1 MVNNWK
7 KLSIL
12 LSGMVLA
19 AFMIITVSCRHSTNA
34 SDDEQEVLVS
44 GTIITDNLSEQEG
57 RSAFPTEP
65 SSVYYTVTAYLGSK
79 GVKGRV
85 TQSDSTISFSVPL
98 SRGDWTIVARG
109 YSTNAAASQD
119 DTTLIF
125 EGKSSIITITGTK
138 ADDANVSKTGIAIT
152 AKPISKKSNLSGS
165 NTGTVNLP
173 VYVPLSLNNHKVIAY
188 WTQNVNGFQRN
199 LKQTMTVAASGSDY
213 RATFTMLDN
222 DPDNAGYSAVNTSSV
237 PVGTYQVRFEFYNS
251 ETSGVAPVYV
261 IPVELIHV
269 YKNLETNKWYKESV
283 SDESGSLDT
292 PSGSPWFSSV
302 QDDGSAS
309 LTITDDLIN
318 SFINNTFYV
327 KQQTTAPANPDGS
340 FVKPFATIQD
350 AVDKIMKIIPSQ
362 ADSNYDYN
370 ICLLSD
376 IVEDAE
382 TTSYA
387 LSNTNSG
394 DGKSQRGTLVRID
407 VRDLDLSTWADSTSF
422 SSDIKITITSGSSLI
437 RRKIDVARDSTHT
450 GGFFYV
456 NGNRATGNTS
466 YSFTS
471 KDPVRLLVS
480 LENLEL
486 TGAYSITTGAVVGM
500 DNGAP
505 KDSYATFYGAKII
518 MKNCYVH
525 NNTSLGDSGGAVFIA
540 LHNTFEAENTIFEN
554 NTVNHSP
561 SSGTKYGNGGAIYS
575 WSGMKLNNCHFDG
588 NLAKNYIGDTAAD
601 KSAGGALLINLD
613 GKTSDDNLNVLIS
626 NCTFTNNVAE
636 GAGGAVQ
643 INTAQKRS
651 STADPSQSDFPNVQF
666 ENVVIKNN
674 SSGLFTGGAG
684 GIGFKGDDNSQ
695 FSFDIKGVCTITDN
709 TAVDASSNVYSSN
722 VLLVDPSESNPDK
735 GKINVVGALTGSRIG
750 VSVRFINALYSASPT
765 AEAQK
770 ISVFNTMC
778 PNGIT
783 FTTNYSETEYSNPA
797 NPGEIFFSDYGIFA
811 VDDEKNDGGQ
821 ARIIARNQSSIENG
835 FDSSEISLSIDKD
848 FIFFNKKTYI
858 SVVAKRNGK
867 PIPASN
873 VDMTYRL
880 SMYGDD
886 IPMGTSTSGYYYCET
901 PFRVCLSEKL
911 PQGNFRLFVSACD
924 KSTGNTYS
932 AEYKLVTKTPI
943 DITDSSVTSSS
954 INSENIYAITNQA
967 GFTKLASLVNSGTDF
982 EGVNVCLENDVPLT
996 GSITSIGS
1004 SYAFKGIFDGCNYSI
1019 IYTKETSNA
1028 TLSNTSSALFA
1039 NVASGTSYSAEIKN
1053 VTAKMEGQ
1061 TSLTARSG
1069 LIAQATGTSSKPV
1082 IIDNCKN
1089 EVKLYRSTSNELCGG
1104 IVANVDYGVISNCK
1118 NSNELTI
1125 SHDSGVV
1132 RVGGIIAQAKNS
1144 TVYNCLNSGKLNKSN
1159 NPGYVYMGGICGI
1172 SENSNFYNLKNTGEI
1187 DSASNNN
1194 SSIVGGILGRIEGAN
1209 NVTVFNCENMDMS
1222 VNTKANAGSFGGIIG
1237 NDAITSSNVAKIHN
1251 CINAGQVKSYTSENN
1266 VAGICYVSSTDS
1278 TIEIKNLLNT
1288 GNIYAHKSNPTSEPK
1303 GCPIIY
1309 KDSNTLTVV
1318 TQNNY
1323 YDSSKANPLKDS
1335 DYVEAYSS
1343 IPSALADLNMWIAA
1357 QPDSSAYVNWIIGS
1371 DNKPHLNLGF

>member
-1 MVNNWK
+1 MVSNWK
-7 KLSIL
+7 KFFAFLAGII
-12 LSGMVLA
+12 LA
-19 AFMIITVSCRHSTNA
+19 AFIITTVSCRHSTNA
-34 SDDEQEVLVS
+34 VDDEKEVLVS
-44 GTIITDNLSEQEG
+44 GTIVTDALSVQES

-85 TQSDSTISFSVPL
+85 SQTGSAVEFSVPL

-109 YSTNAAASQD
+109 YNTSSVDSQNES
-119 DTTLIF
+119 TLIF
-125 EGKSSIITITGTK
+125 EGKSIPITISGTK
-138 ADDANVSKTGIAIT
+138 ADDETVSQTGIVIT
-152 AKPISKKSNLSGS
+152 AKPISKSNSSGTSNAGSVNLS
-165 NTGTVNLP
+165 L
-173 VYVPLSLNNHKVIAY
+173 YVPQSLYTHKVIAY
-188 WTQNVNGFQRN
+188 WTQNVSGSQRE
-199 LKQTMTVAASGSDY
+199 LKQVMTVEQSGTDYCAS
-213 RATFTMLDN
+213 FTMIDN
-222 DPDNAGYSAVNTSSV
+222 DPGNASYTPVNTSSV

-261 IPVELIHV
+261 IPAESIHV
-269 YKNLETNKWYKESV
+269 YKNLETNKWYKESA
-283 SDESGSLDT
+283 SDESGASPT
-292 PSGSPWFSSV
+292 PSGSPWFSAP
-302 QDDGSAS
+302 QADGSAT
-309 LTITDDLIN
+309 LTITNDLIN

-327 KQQTTAPANPDGS
+327 KQQTTAPTNPDGS

-362 ADSNYDYN
+362 ADANYDYN

-376 IVEDAE
+376 IIESSE
-382 TTSYA
+382 TESYA
-387 LSNTNSG
+387 YSSTNSG
-394 DGKSQRGTLVRID
+394 AEMSQRGKLVRID
-407 VRDLDLSTWADSTSF
+407 VRDLDLSVWADSASF
-422 SSDIKITITSGSSLI
+422 LSDIKITITSDSSLI
-437 RRKIDVARDSTHT
+437 RRKIDVKRDGSHT
-450 GGFFYV
+450 GGIFYI
-456 NGNRATGNTS
+456 NGNRATGNSS

-471 KDPVRLLVS
+471 KDPARLLVS

-486 TGAYSITTGAVVGM
+486 TGAYSVPTGSVIGT

-505 KDSYATFYGAKII
+505 KDSYVTFYGAKVV
-518 MKNCYVH
+518 MSNCYVH

-540 LHNTFEAENTIFEN
+540 LHNTFEAENSVFEN
-554 NTVNHSP
+554 NTVNHTP
-561 SSGTKYGNGGAIYS
+561 SSETNYGNGGAIYT

-588 NLAKNYIGDTAAD
+588 NLAKNYFGDTAAD

-695 FSFDIKGVCTITDN
+695 FSFDIKGLCTITDN
-709 TAVDASSNVYSSN
+709 TAVDEASNVYSSN
-722 VLLVDPSESNPDK
+722 VYLVNTSSNPDK
-735 GKINVVGALTGSRIG
+735 GKINVVGALTGSSIG
-750 VSVRFINALYSASPT
+750 VSAGFINALYSTSPT
-765 AEAQK
+765 TEAAK
-770 ISVFNTMC
+770 ISNFNSLR

-783 FTTNYSETEYSNPA
+783 FTSNYSETDYSNPA

-821 ARIIARNQSSIENG
+821 ARIIARTQSSVENG
-835 FDSSEISLSIDKD
+835 FDNSEISLSIDKD
-848 FIFFNKKTYI
+848 YI
-858 SVVAKRNGK
+858 LNNRRTVIGVVAKRNGK
-867 PIPASN
+867 PLPASN

-886 IPMGTSTSGYYYCET
+886 IPIGTSSSGYYYCET
-901 PFRVCLSEKL
+901 PFSVCLSEKL
-911 PQGNFRLFVSACD
+911 PQGNYRLFVSACD
-924 KSTGNTYS
+924 KSTGSTYS
-932 AEYKLVTKTPI
+932 AEYKLITKTPI
-943 DITDSSVTSSS
+943 NITDSSVTSSS
-954 INSENIYAITNQA
+954 INSENIYVISNQA
-967 GFTKLASLVNSGTDF
+967 GFTKLASLVNSVTTF

-996 GSITSIGS
+996 GSITSIGSS

-1118 NSNELTI
+1118 NSNELEI
-1125 SHDSGVV
+1125 SHGSGLVS
-1132 RVGGIIAQAKNS
+1132 VGGIIAQAKNS
-1144 TVYNCLNSGKLNKSN
+1144 TIYNCLNSGKLNKTN
-1159 NPGYVYMGGICGI
+1159 NYGYVYMGGICGV

-1187 DSASNNN
+1187 YSASNNVN
-1194 SSIVGGILGRIEGAN
+1194 SNVGGILGRIEGAY
-1209 NVTVFNCENMDMS
+1209 NVTLFNCENLDTSTNS
-1222 VNTKANAGSFGGIIG
+1222 VASNGYFGGIIG
-1237 NDAITSSNVAKIHN
+1237 NDAITSSNVVKIHN
-1251 CINAGQVKSYTSENN
+1251 CINSSQVKSYTSENN

-1278 TIEIKNLLNT
+1278 TIEVKNLLNI

-1309 KDSNTLTVV
+1309 KDSDTLTIVA
-1318 TQNNY
+1318 QNNY
-1323 YDSSKANPLKDS
+1323 YDSSMANPLKDS
-1335 DYVEAYSS
+1335 AYVEAYSS

-1371 DNKPHLNLGF
+1371 DNKPHLDLVF